1 MKFHV
6 KKQKKN
12 PVAKNRKARVMR
24 KEQKDDVNN
33 K

>member
-24 KEQKDDVNN
+24 KVRTER
-33 K
+33 